1 MIFISTIG
9 KDRALEALL
18 TCRTLKEVSEVSEV
32 PARTLYHWLHE
43 DADFREAYTGLRQ
56 QGLREIADKA
66 GDRAGEALD
75 TLSEIMRDSNER
87 GSVRVSAARAILDIY
102 EKMAWLVD
110 VSEQAAAVEALLK
123 NRV

>member
-1 MIFISTIG
+1 MIIISTIS

-43 DADFREAYTGLRQ
+43 DSDFREAYAGLRQ

-75 TLSEIMRDSNER
+75 TLSEVMRDSNER
-87 GSVRVSAARAILDIY
+87 GSVRISAAKAILDVY

-110 VSEQAAAVEALLK
+110 VSEQAAAVEALLSK
-123 NRV
+123 RV